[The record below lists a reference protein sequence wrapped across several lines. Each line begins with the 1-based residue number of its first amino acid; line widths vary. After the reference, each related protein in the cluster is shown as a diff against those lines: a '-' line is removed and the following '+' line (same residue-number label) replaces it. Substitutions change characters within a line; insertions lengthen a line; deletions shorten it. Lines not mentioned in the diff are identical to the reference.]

1 MYSDLNMNRTLINAF
16 RSTVNALCAADSG
29 LLKQRFRE
37 KSSLQ
42 VTSCIALGNLFQNPA
57 PAANPGS
64 SDGGLLSFYP
74 ASHEQKS
81 KRYLKVHYLSNL

>member
-1 MYSDLNMNRTLINAF
+1 MYADLNMNRTLIN
-16 RSTVNALCAADSG
+16 VNALCAADSG
-29 LLKQRFRE
+29 LLKQRFLE

-64 SDGGLLSFYP
+64 SVVCSVSSQHP
-74 ASHEQKS
+74 MSKNASCD
-81 KRYLKVHYLSNL
+81 L